1 MCTRMS
7 SRQESGSPKAV
18 LDRPPT
24 HAAGPVT
31 SEPSVSTHWEPN
43 GSHRFKEA
51 WHLTLPVVVPS

>member
-1 MCTRMS
+1 MWTRVF

-31 SEPSVSTHWEPN
+31 SESSASTHWEPN
-43 GSHRFKEA
+43 DSNHFKET
-51 WHLTLPVVVPS
+51 WHLMLPVVVP